1 MIAETRSYIL
11 DDFPLSSTPC
21 LLKLPPKRTLF
32 INDISGHLP
41 IFSLIFNK
49 SSTSYKDKYVLLYI
63 YIFFNF
69 YFFGNKK
76 KQVHLTMSWVR

>member
-1 MIAETRSYIL
+1 MLR
-11 DDFPLSSTPC
+11 
-21 LLKLPPKRTLF
+21 LPPKRTLL

-49 SSTSYKDKYVLLYI
+49 SSTRYKDKYVLLYI
-63 YIFFNF
+63 YF

-76 KQVHLTMSWVR
+76 NAHNISAFKNELAEVKLG